1 MSNMIVKGNA
11 GGSGTFTLQSP
22 NSDGGLTITL
32 PAADGSATQVLTTN
46 GSGALYFSSVYVNN
60 GPLGTPSSG
69 NLTNVTG
76 LPISTGVSGLGTNVA
91 TFLATP
97 SSANLATAVTD
108 ETGSGALVFAT
119 SPTLVTPALGTP
131 SSGNLTNVTGLPI
144 STGVSGLGTNVATF
158 LATPSSANLA
168 AAVTDETGSG
178 ALVFATSPTLVT
190 PALGTPSSGNLTN
203 CTVDGTNS
211 VGYINTPQNSQTGT
225 SYTLALSDQGRHVYF
240 NSGSTA
246 TLTIPT
252 HATAAFPIGTS
263 LLIVNHNTGNL
274 SINGATGVTLQLAN
288 GAAGNRTVLTKG
300 LATLLKVANDIWYVS
315 GAGVI

>member
-1 MSNMIVKGNA
+1 MIVKGNA

-60 GPLGTPSSG
+60 GPLGTPISG

-97 SSANLATAVTD
+97 SSVNL
-108 ETGSGALVFAT
+108 S
-119 SPTLVTPALGTP
+119 
-131 SSGNLTNVTGLPI
+131 
-144 STGVSGLGTNVATF
+144 
-158 LATPSSANLA
+158 

-240 NSGSTA
+240 NNGSTA

-252 HATAAFPIGTS
+252 HADAAFPIGTS
-263 LLIVNHNTGNL
+263 LLIVNHNTANL

-288 GAAGNRTVLTKG
+288 GTAGNRTVATKG
-300 LATLLKVANDIWYVS
+300 LATLLKVANNIWYVS
-315 GAGVI
+315 GAGVT